1 MGSILGEHEG
11 GSRYLSSAKAGQR
24 GGREAAPPVF
34 VGEYDRSV
42 DGNGRLALPAD
53 FRELLG
59 TRCYVTCDP
68 VGFVKITTESNFE
81 AAAERLKELIR
92 AGERPASSLRDF
104 GVASSVASI
113 DKQGRITLD
122 EATRQ
127 HAGLGSGGQ
136 AVIAGAIDDLEV
148 WRPSRYRRI
157 RGEDR
162 VVQPARIW
170 NDEDDA

>member
-1 MGSILGEHEG
+1 
-11 GSRYLSSAKAGQR
+11 
-24 GGREAAPPVF
+24 VF

-53 FRELLG
+53 FRDLLG
-59 TRCYVTCDP
+59 SRCYVTSDP
-68 VGFVKITTESNFE
+68 EGFVKITTEANFQSE
-81 AAAERLKELIR
+81 ADHLKEEVR
-92 AGERPASSLRDF
+92 AGRRPSSALRAF
-104 GVASSVASI
+104 GVQSTVASI

-127 HAGLGSGGQ
+127 HAGLTGGQ
-136 AVIAGAIDDLEV
+136 AVIAGAIDNLEV
-148 WRPSRYRRI
+148 WRPSRYRQI

-162 VVQPARIW
+162 VVQPARVW